1 MNAFSRALRIGN
13 CRRILLE
20 ASTEVFM
27 CQRIFMRFIDRTNRS
42 HRRLAL
48 VRFYNFRRNGNTILN
63 VNTIHAHRW
72 RQRGGG
78 EGNTTGITII
88 YELITGQKMKPKIKT
103 MPALRREEAP
113 PFDSSCFCS
122 RELSTDRRESVHL
135 HLDTGAVGDVE
146 SSLGFPPDK
155 CRCTEI
161 DIFIFLSFFHIFLF
175 FIFAAQ
181 IEREHFY

>member
-1 MNAFSRALRIGN
+1 MLGSQKITKFQPFLAAASQELIETTLLQPKKIGEITKIERVFESIAH

-63 VNTIHAHRW
+63 VNTIHTHGW

-78 EGNTTGITII
+78 EAKHNRNNNN
-88 YELITGQKMKPKIKT
+88 
-103 MPALRREEAP
+103 LRAHNWPENETK
-113 PFDSSCFCS
+113 D
-122 RELSTDRRESVHL
+122 
-135 HLDTGAVGDVE
+135 
-146 SSLGFPPDK
+146 
-155 CRCTEI
+155 
-161 DIFIFLSFFHIFLF
+161 
-175 FIFAAQ
+175 
-181 IEREHFY
+181 